1 MNGGVSARFPCVC
14 SVFPQCGS
22 MADSVPFSGES
33 GDASVADGG
42 HPARRQCLL
51 QPRCLLEAVVAE

>member
-1 MNGGVSARFPCVC
+1 MNGGVPVRFFCVC

-22 MADSVPFSGES
+22 MAVSVPSSGET

-42 HPARRQCLL
+42 QPARRQCLL
-51 QPRCLLEAVVAE
+51 QPTCLLEAVVTE